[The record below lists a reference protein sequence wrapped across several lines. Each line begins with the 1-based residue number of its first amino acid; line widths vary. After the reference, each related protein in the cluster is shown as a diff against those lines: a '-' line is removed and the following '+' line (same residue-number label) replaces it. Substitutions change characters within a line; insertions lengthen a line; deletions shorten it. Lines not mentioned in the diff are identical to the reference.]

1 MKKYPGY
8 NFADLSVMT
17 QLQDYTQIIAQ
28 HAKTHAVLV
37 DFYATW
43 CPPCQK
49 ILPILEA
56 FGQDPAWTSFVRV
69 VKINIDEY
77 PGIAT
82 EYRIQS
88 LPTLV
93 LIQKHAEE
101 VKEIARNIGALSESG
116 LHQWLDQYQVRN
128 Q

>member
-1 MKKYPGY
+1 MVVDVLA
-8 NFADLSVMT
+8 NFSVMT
-17 QLQDYTQIIAQ
+17 QPQDYAHIIAQ
-28 HAKTHAVLV
+28 HAKTHAVLI

-49 ILPILEA
+49 MMPILEELA
-56 FGQDPAWTSFVRV
+56 QHPDWASRLKL
-69 VKINIDEY
+69 VKINIDEH

-93 LIQKHAEE
+93 LVQKHGEDT
-101 VKEIARNIGALSESG
+101 KETARNIGALSESA
-116 LHQWLDQYQVRN
+116 LCQWLDQYHVRG
-128 Q
+128 

>member
-1 MKKYPGY
+1 
-8 NFADLSVMT
+8 MT
-17 QLQDYTQIIAQ
+17 QSQDYAQIIAQ
-28 HAKTHAVLV
+28 HAKTHAVLI

-56 FGQDPAWTSFVRV
+56 LSQDPAWTSFLSV
-69 VKINIDEY
+69 VKINIDEH

-116 LHQWLDQYQVRN
+116 LHQWLDQYQVRA